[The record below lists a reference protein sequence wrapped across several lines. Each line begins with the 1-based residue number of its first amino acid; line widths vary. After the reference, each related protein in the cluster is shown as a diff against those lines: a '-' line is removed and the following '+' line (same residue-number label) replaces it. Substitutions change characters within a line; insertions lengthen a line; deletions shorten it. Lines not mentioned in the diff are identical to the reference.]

1 MDEYKRDLMKVH
13 VLLIQRY
20 QLQFNDLVMLY
31 IAIQNF
37 FCPATMTTDVVYHAL
52 LNSPS
57 WRASFIS

>member
-1 MDEYKRDLMKVH
+1 MDKYKRDLMKVH

-37 FCPATMTTDVVYHAL
+37 FCPATMTTDVKLYIML
-52 LNSPS
+52 S
-57 WRASFIS
+57 